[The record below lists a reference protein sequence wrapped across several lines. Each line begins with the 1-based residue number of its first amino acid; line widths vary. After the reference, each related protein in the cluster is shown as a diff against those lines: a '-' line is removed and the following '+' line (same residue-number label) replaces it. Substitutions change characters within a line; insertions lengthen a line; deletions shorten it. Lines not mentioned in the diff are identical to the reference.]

1 MHPVPIELIVSKMIK
16 DRQRQNVD
24 ERPQIELPLPQPP
37 IPEEEREATTD
48 KDENRGVIIIDMF
61 GDDTEDSI

>member
-1 MHPVPIELIVSKMIK
+1 MIK
-16 DRQRQNVD
+16 DRQEID

-37 IPEEEREATTD
+37 APELEQEAKSDED
-48 KDENRGVIIIDMF
+48 KNRGVIIIDMF

>member
-1 MHPVPIELIVSKMIK
+1 MHPVPIELVISKMIK
-16 DRQRQNVD
+16 DRQEID

-61 GDDTEDSI
+61 GDDSEDSI

>member
-1 MHPVPIELIVSKMIK
+1 MHPVPIELVISKMIK
-16 DRQRQNVD
+16 DRQEID

-37 IPEEEREATTD
+37 APELEQEAKSDED
-48 KDENRGVIIIDMF
+48 KNRGVIIIDMF